1 MTPQELGLDAFAHDL
16 NPAIVGMIRS
26 WQGDPELDL
35 LYRRVQASK
44 TRRGF
49 LDCFAETLVAGHAR
63 SAGCK
68 VSVEVPTPNGR
79 TVDLHIQKNNRSLFV
94 HVKRLGGTR
103 ITARRLTISSRLRIL
118 EKITRSFVVKIRWHD
133 GLNDVAMQAFV
144 MAAGKFIERASLGD
158 EHVVLNDEGEEL
170 GGVKIV
176 APNDENRVSLVIG
189 FPEGFVDHTQ
199 RVVRLIRR
207 AQKQYMPKEANVVL
221 VCTPNVTGVEY
232 VKSAFF
238 GEHEERWD
246 THPPRGSRVA
256 VGRSDDGVWHGN
268 QFPESQLGGWFW
280 LAPMHHQYQGEL
292 WVREGSSLHPEVT
305 DLASDLFD
313 G

>member
-1 MTPQELGLDAFAHDL
+1 LTPQHKGLDIFANDL

-26 WQGDPELDL
+26 WQGDPELDV
-35 LYRRVQASK
+35 LYRRIQASK

-63 SAGCK
+63 QAGCK
-68 VSVEVPTPNGR
+68 VAVEIPTPKGK
-79 TVDLHIQKNNRSLFV
+79 TVDMHVQKDGRSLFV

-103 ITARRLTISSRLRIL
+103 TTSRRLTISSRLRIL
-118 EKITRSFVVKIRWHD
+118 EKINRSFVVKIRWHD
-133 GLNDVAMQAFV
+133 GLDDESMQVFV

-158 EHVVLNDEGEEL
+158 EHVVHNKDGCEL

-176 APNDENRVSLVIG
+176 APNDEKRVSLVIG
-189 FPEGFVDHTQ
+189 FPDGFVDHTQ

-207 AQKQYMPKEANVVL
+207 AQKQFMPKEANVVL

-232 VKSAFF
+232 VKSALF
-238 GEHEERWD
+238 GAYEERWD

-256 VGRSDDGVWHGN
+256 LGRSDDGLWNGN
-268 QFPESQLGGWFW
+268 QFQESQLGGWFW
-280 LAPMHHQYQGEL
+280 LAPMHHQYQGKL
-292 WVREGSSLHPEVT
+292 WIRNECSLTPEVT
-305 DLASDLFD
+305 DLACDLFD
-313 G
+313 V

>member
-1 MTPQELGLDAFAHDL
+1 MTSFNNGLDAFANDL

-26 WQGDPELDL
+26 WQGDQELDV
-35 LYRRVQASK
+35 LYRRIQASK

-63 SAGCK
+63 QAGCQ
-68 VSVEVPTPNGR
+68 VAVEIPTPTGK
-79 TVDLHIQKNNRSLFV
+79 TVDMHIQKDGRSLFV

-103 ITARRLTISSRLRIL
+103 TTSRRLTISSRLRIL
-118 EKITRSFVVKIRWHD
+118 EKINRSFVVKIRWHD
-133 GLNDVAMQAFV
+133 RLDDEAMQYFV

-158 EHVVLNDEGEEL
+158 EHVVLGEDGNEL

-176 APNDENRVSLVIG
+176 APNDAKRVSLVIG
-189 FPEGFVDHTQ
+189 FPDGFVDHTE

-207 AQKQYMPKEANVVL
+207 AQQQFMPKEANVVL

-232 VKSAFF
+232 VKSALY
-238 GEHEERWD
+238 GSHEERWD

-256 VGRSDDGVWHGN
+256 VGRSDDGLWNGN
-268 QFPESQLGGWFW
+268 QFTESQLGGWFW
-280 LAPMHHQYQGEL
+280 LAPMHHEYQGKL
-292 WVREGSSLHPEVT
+292 WIREGNSLQLEVA
-305 DLASDLFD
+305 DLACDLFD

>member
-1 MTPQELGLDAFAHDL
+1 MTSRTQGLDAFANDL

-26 WQGDPELDL
+26 WQGDSELDP
-35 LYRRVQASK
+35 LYRRIQASK

-49 LDCFAETLVAGHAR
+49 LDCFAETLVASQAR
-63 SAGCK
+63 SAGCN

-79 TVDLHIQKNNRSLFV
+79 TVDLRIQKNNRSLFV
-94 HVKRLGGTR
+94 HIKRLGGTR
-103 ITARRLTISSRLRIL
+103 TTSRRLTISSRLRIL

-133 GLNDVAMQAFV
+133 GLDDNSMQKFV
-144 MAAGKFIERASLGD
+144 LAAGKFIERASLGD
-158 EHVVLNDEGEEL
+158 EHVVLNDAGEEL

-176 APNDENRVSLVIG
+176 APNDEGRVSLVIG
-189 FPEGFVDHTQ
+189 FPDGFVDHTQ
-199 RVVRLIRR
+199 RVIRLIRR
-207 AQKQYMPKEANVVL
+207 AQMQFMPKEANVVL

-238 GEHEERWD
+238 GAHEERWD
-246 THPPRGSRVA
+246 ALPPRGSRVA
-256 VGRSDDGVWHGN
+256 LGRSDDGIWHGN
-268 QFPESQLGGWFW
+268 HFPESQVGGWFW
-280 LAPMHHQYQGEL
+280 LAPMHHQYQGKL
-292 WVREGSSLHPEVT
+292 WIREGSLLQPEVA